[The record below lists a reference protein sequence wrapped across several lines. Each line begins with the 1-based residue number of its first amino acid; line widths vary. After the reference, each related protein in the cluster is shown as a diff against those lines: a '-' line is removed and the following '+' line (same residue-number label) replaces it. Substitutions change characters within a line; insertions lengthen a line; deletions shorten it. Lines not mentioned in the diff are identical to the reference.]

1 MTQEMMTSE
10 FSIQVLVQVQN
21 DEIIVDMTDFKLP
34 NDVITDDVTNYNPI
48 FFKKIRI
55 FQLKS
60 KNDR

>member
-34 NDVITDDVTNYNPI
+34 NDVITDDVTNYKLI
-48 FFKKIRI
+48 IFKKSPN
-55 FQLKS
+55 FLA
-60 KNDR
+60 